1 MSSACS
7 VRDRC
12 GPTGKECRADDRD
25 CQNTAVKDGLEI
37 LCEDRDAQTYVYCP
51 TGTQARDSSVV
62 WILLVVAV
70 LIAIVGGGVLALAM
84 KKDREKPPKPQGP
97 SS

>member
-37 LCEDRDAQTYVYCP
+37 L
-51 TGTQARDSSVV
+51 
-62 WILLVVAV
+62 
-70 LIAIVGGGVLALAM
+70 
-84 KKDREKPPKPQGP
+84 
-97 SS
+97 